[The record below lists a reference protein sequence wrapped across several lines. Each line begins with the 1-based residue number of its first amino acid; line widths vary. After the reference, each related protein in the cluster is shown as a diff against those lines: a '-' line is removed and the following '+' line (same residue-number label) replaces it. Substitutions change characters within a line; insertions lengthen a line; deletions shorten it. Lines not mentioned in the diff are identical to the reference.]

1 MLLGFLPHI
10 FGTVRVTPNESHWE
24 AFARVKELTGK
35 SFLPCS
41 AGGLGRVSPLQDP
54 TQFSRGNLKAL
65 KVNSMW
71 SDAWKVA

>member
-10 FGTVRVTPNESHWE
+10 LGTVRVTPNERHWE

-35 SFLPCS
+35 SFLPRLCWWPGQS
-41 AGGLGRVSPLQDP
+41 EP
-54 TQFSRGNLKAL
+54 TPRSNSVSRGNLKAL